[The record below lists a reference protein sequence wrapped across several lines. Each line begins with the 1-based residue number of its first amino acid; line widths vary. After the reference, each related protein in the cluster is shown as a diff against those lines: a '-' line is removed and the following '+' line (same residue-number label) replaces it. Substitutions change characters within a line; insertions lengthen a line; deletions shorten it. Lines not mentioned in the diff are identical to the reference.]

1 LAYQQA
7 KRHLDSGVDIPS
19 SSSVVGSVPPSSPPY
34 GQPFVDVE
42 EFHAQQGQRQAQRV
56 HIRSERQQD
65 SREVWDLEEQLNRW
79 VRRCPICYIQQCQGQ
94 DVEEGILYPLDVCV
108 NPARDIV
115 QGEVRV
121 LEGIRFTRF
130 TGCFDYGIAQSI
142 CGKWEE
148 VRDSKR
154 RFIRRVDGVC

>member
-1 LAYQQA
+1 VCYESDAISHQAAAQQLAYQQA
-7 KRHLDSGVDIPS
+7 KRHLDSGVDMPS

-79 VRRCPICYIQQCQGQ
+79 VGRCPICYI
-94 DVEEGILYPLDVCV
+94 
-108 NPARDIV
+108 
-115 QGEVRV
+115 
-121 LEGIRFTRF
+121 
-130 TGCFDYGIAQSI
+130 
-142 CGKWEE
+142 
-148 VRDSKR
+148 
-154 RFIRRVDGVC
+154 